1 MFDITYL
8 HKGFGYLVLKPN
20 IHMVYIYRVSQR
32 TDEVRAILLAYVNRL
47 RQNDAR
53 PLIRE

>member
-1 MFDITYL
+1 MYDITHL

-20 IHMVYIYRVSQR
+20 IQMVYIYRVSQK

-47 RQNDAR
+47 RQKDAR